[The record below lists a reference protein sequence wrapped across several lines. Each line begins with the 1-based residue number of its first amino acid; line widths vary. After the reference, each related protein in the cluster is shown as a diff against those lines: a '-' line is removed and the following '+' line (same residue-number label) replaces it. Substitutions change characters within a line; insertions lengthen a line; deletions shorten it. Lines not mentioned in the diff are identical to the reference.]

1 MKGEKIMEQ
10 TLNYG
15 IIIMDNMRISGKV
28 DYWEYLSNGSVN
40 VVIDGV
46 RYKVGVNNVL
56 LMHRED
62 I

>member
-1 MKGEKIMEQ
+1 MEQ

-15 IIIMDNMRISGKV
+15 IIIMNNMRISGKV

-46 RYKVGVNNVL
+46 RYKVGVNNLL